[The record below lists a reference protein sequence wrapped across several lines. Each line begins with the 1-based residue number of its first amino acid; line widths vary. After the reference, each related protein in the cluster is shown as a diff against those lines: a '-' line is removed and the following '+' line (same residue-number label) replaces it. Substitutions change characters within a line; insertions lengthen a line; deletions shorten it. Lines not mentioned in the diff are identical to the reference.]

1 MQQVQPSSDHFTGR
15 NSDNPMVFAYFR
27 NRKNNRAI
35 FERQYGSLTQV
46 VRDPVFYTDFAVPDT
61 VMGRFELLSI
71 VMILYFRRTRHS
83 QKGGQ
88 QIAQTIVD
96 AFFQDIDHSMRELG
110 VGDHGVPKRMKKFAS
125 MFYGR
130 LKSYA
135 EAMDAKDSSALA
147 QALSRNI
154 FAAQDSAGADLQS
167 LADWMMMA
175 EQNLLTQSEE
185 HLLAG
190 NLIVARP

>member
-1 MQQVQPSSDHFTGR
+1 
-15 NSDNPMVFAYFR
+15 MVFAYFR

-35 FERQYGSLTQV
+35 FERQYGNLTQV
-46 VRDPVFYTDFAVPDT
+46 VRDPVFYTDLSVPDT

-83 QKGGQ
+83 EKGGN
-88 QIAQTIVD
+88 QIAQMIVD

-110 VGDHGVPKRMKKFAS
+110 IGDQGVPKRMKKFAS

-135 EAMDAKDSSALA
+135 ETLDVKDTSALA

-154 FAAQDSAGADLQS
+154 FATQDNAGADLQP
-167 LADWMMMA
+167 LANWMMMA
-175 EQNLLTQSEE
+175 EENLLTQSEE
-185 HLLAG
+185 QLLAG